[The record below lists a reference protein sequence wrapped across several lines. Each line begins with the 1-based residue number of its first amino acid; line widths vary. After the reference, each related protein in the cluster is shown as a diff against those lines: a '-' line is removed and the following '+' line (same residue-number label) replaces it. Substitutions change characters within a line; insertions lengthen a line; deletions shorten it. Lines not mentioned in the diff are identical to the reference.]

1 VQQPAD
7 LFQFHFVT
15 TMDATTIAIQWARVA
30 AVLTLA
36 LQAISLFMA
45 LEDNNGTKQQRTNV
59 QQCMYW
65 DAFVQNN
72 KD

>member
-1 VQQPAD
+1 
-7 LFQFHFVT
+7 
-15 TMDATTIAIQWARVA
+15 MDATTIAVQQARVA
-30 AVLTLA
+30 AVLNLLA

-45 LEDNNGTKQQRTNV
+45 LEDNDGTKQQRTNF
-59 QQCMYW
+59 QQRMHW

>member
-1 VQQPAD
+1 
-7 LFQFHFVT
+7 
-15 TMDATTIAIQWARVA
+15 MDATTIAIQQARVA

-45 LEDNNGTKQQRTNV
+45 LEDNDGAKRQRTNF
-59 QQCMYW
+59 QQRMHW

-72 KD
+72 KDQPLFHRHL